1 MEREIRIIM
10 DNLGYEIGDADADL
24 LIDNQV
30 DSISFVELLVE
41 IESVLNIVIP
51 DQYLSME
58 NFSTLNRII
67 ETLGTV
73 ISNDAE
79 IN

>member
-1 MEREIRIIM
+1 M

>member
-1 MEREIRIIM
+1 MEREIRILM